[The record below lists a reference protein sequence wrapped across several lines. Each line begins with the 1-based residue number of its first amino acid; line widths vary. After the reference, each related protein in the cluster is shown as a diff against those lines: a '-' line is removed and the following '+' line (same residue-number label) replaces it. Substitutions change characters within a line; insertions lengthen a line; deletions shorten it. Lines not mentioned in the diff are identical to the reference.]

1 MRERKA
7 AMDERSDAFI
17 ALPGGYGTM
26 EEVLEIITLKQ
37 LRYHDKPIVILN
49 INNFYDNLLE
59 QFREAIDQQ
68 FAKMVCNELYFV
80 TEKVSEALQYI
91 DAYESPVFASAGLRE
106 RSRRSYDFF
115 SHSSFAFLLG
125 GRC

>member
-1 MRERKA
+1 
-7 AMDERSDAFI
+7 
-17 ALPGGYGTM
+17 M

-59 QFREAIDQQ
+59 QFEKAIDQQ

-80 TEKVSEALQYI
+80 TEEISAALQYI
-91 DAYESPVFASAGLRE
+91 DAYESPVFAE
-106 RSRRSYDFF
+106 RW
-115 SHSSFAFLLG
+115 LT
-125 GRC
+125 